1 MALSRSCA
9 LAAIACALIVAPAAG
24 QEPAAGSSA
33 PPIVFVHGDGE
44 GAGFWTTTIWRF
56 ESNGYPADFLFAT
69 DIDHPAARTL
79 DTVPEENRSS
89 SADAARAVAAT
100 VERALAA
107 TGAARVAIVAH
118 GRGCQTARNYVRNF
132 DGGPKV
138 ARLVLAGCLSHG
150 AYHNPQAQLDAEFNG
165 AGSFLTGLNADGEV
179 PDDIPTTVLRSD
191 RFDLYAQPDGRFL
204 GLPGEPTGVSYDAP
218 ALEGA
223 DNIVLAGLDHR
234 ETATAPE
241 AFIAIHTAVTGQPP
255 ARLDIEPEPAPQ
267 ISGEISGWANGAPTN
282 VALAGATLTVFAVD
296 RDTAERQS
304 EPVLRQTMAAN
315 GRYGPF
321 AADPAQP
328 YEFVVEAEGYPTTR
342 IYRGAFPRST
352 SIADLR
358 LFPAEAAP
366 VAGAVLSGEVVNL
379 MRPRGYFGIDDNATL
394 DALPVASRPEAE
406 PVPAVWI
413 SAVTVPGTAARTVIG
428 GFDGETIAARTTP
441 QDPADVAWIELRE

>member
-1 MALSRSCA
+1 MALLHRFG
-9 LAAIACALIVAPAAG
+9 LAAVACALIVSPAIG
-24 QEPAAGSSA
+24 QDSRASA

-44 GAGFWTTTIWRF
+44 GAGFWTTTLWRF
-56 ESNGYPADFLFAT
+56 ESNGYPADFLFAA
-69 DIDHPAARTL
+69 DVDHPSARTL

-89 SADAARAVAAT
+89 AEEAARAVAAT
-100 VERALAA
+100 VDRALAE
-107 TGAARVAIVAH
+107 TGAERVAIVAH
-118 GRGCQTARNYVRNF
+118 GRGCQTARDYVKNY
-132 DGGPKV
+132 GGAQQV

-150 AYHNPQAQLDAEFNG
+150 AYHNPQDRLDAEFNG
-165 AGSFLTGLNADGEV
+165 AGHFLTGLNADGEV
-179 PDDIPTTVLRSD
+179 PEGIPVTVLRSD

-218 ALEGA
+218 ALAGA

-241 AFIAIHTAVTGQPP
+241 AFIAIHTAITGQPP
-255 ARLDIEPEPAPQ
+255 ARLDFQPEAAPK

-282 VALAGATLTVFAVD
+282 VALEGATLTVFAVD
-296 RDTAERQS
+296 PETAERRG
-304 EPVLRQTMAAN
+304 EPLLRQTVTAD

-321 AADPAQP
+321 EADPAQP

-342 IYRGAFPRST
+342 IYRGSFPRST
-352 SIADLR
+352 TIADLR
-358 LFPAEAAP
+358 LFPAAAAP
-366 VAGAVLSGEVVNL
+366 VAGQVLFGEVVNL

-406 PVPAVWI
+406 PVPAVWT
-413 SAVTVPGTAARTVIG
+413 SAVAVPGMQARAVIG

-441 QDPADVAWIELRE
+441 QDSADVVWIELRE